1 MWCPGGAR
9 SMFRAEPGSGA
20 LKTFSSYTASLP
32 APKCPNI
39 RRECH
44 ERHPA
49 ELAMPTTALRRCI
62 PARTIMAMPSPL
74 SRSRASTQD
83 HASGQTLA
91 ASEQND
97 DFVHH
102 ERGLRAALRLRKKE
116 DDCADEQH
124 QPAPALQKKKQG
136 PYLQLKL
143 GTASS
148 SSGQIGSGQ
157 PVKINAHGD

>member
-1 MWCPGGAR
+1 
-9 SMFRAEPGSGA
+9 
-20 LKTFSSYTASLP
+20 
-32 APKCPNI
+32 
-39 RRECH
+39 
-44 ERHPA
+44 
-49 ELAMPTTALRRCI
+49 MPTTALRRCR

-97 DFVHH
+97 DLVHH
-102 ERGLRAALRLRKKE
+102 ERCELALRLRKKE
-116 DDCADEQH
+116 GDCAYEQH